1 MRRFLFLTLCLLGL
15 GALVALFVL
24 SRRRTGA
31 GADSTVFSH
40 DEEPAPTD
48 RETEFS
54 VAAPAVDLE
63 PVMVPE
69 RHLAEEDSVE
79 DTAVIEVVSAEESSE
94 AEPEQPEVVS
104 AAAGASGDPLPVE
117 DARDEDLAAPGT
129 SLRDDVRRELR
140 AELEDLPRQPLFE
153 RANACGVPTSRTIL
167 MSREELIV
175 AIEEIELRSRL
186 TGSSA

>member
-31 GADSTVFSH
+31 GADSPVFTH
-40 DEEPAPTD
+40 DDEPAPTD

-63 PVMVPE
+63 PVVVPE
-69 RHLAEEDSVE
+69 RPLADEDSAE
-79 DTAVIEVVSAEESSE
+79 DTAMIAAARGEESRE

-104 AAAGASGDPLPVE
+104 AAPGVSGDPLRPE
-117 DARDEDLAAPGT
+117 DARDDHLAAPGT
-129 SLRDDVRRELR
+129 SL
-140 AELEDLPRQPLFE
+140 
-153 RANACGVPTSRTIL
+153 
-167 MSREELIV
+167 
-175 AIEEIELRSRL
+175 
-186 TGSSA
+186 